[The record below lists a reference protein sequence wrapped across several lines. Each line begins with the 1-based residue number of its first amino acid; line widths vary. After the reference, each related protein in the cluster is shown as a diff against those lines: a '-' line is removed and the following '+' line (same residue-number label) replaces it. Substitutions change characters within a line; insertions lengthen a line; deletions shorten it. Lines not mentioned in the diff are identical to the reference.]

1 MIVAKA
7 LKPAVKTDIR
17 GRGWRKPEWEKRVKE
32 IYKKRVCQHRYRLDL
47 PSFLQY
53 HFTFEPQI

>member
-17 GRGWRKPEWEKRVKE
+17 GRGWRKP
-32 IYKKRVCQHRYRLDL
+32 
-47 PSFLQY
+47 
-53 HFTFEPQI
+53 